1 MCCRPTRGNGFTL
14 IELMI
19 VVVVIGILA
28 AIAYPAYQ
36 NYVLRG
42 HRADA
47 QAEMMALSQAMER
60 CYTLQNTYVGCGN
73 PRNTDRYTITIPD
86 ATRDATT
93 YVIRAVPIARQSADA
108 CGTMTID
115 QAGNVTPDDVPN
127 CW

>member
-1 MCCRPTRGNGFTL
+1 
-14 IELMI
+14 MI

-36 NYVLRG
+36 NYVLRS

-47 QAEMMALSQAMER
+47 QAEMMALSQALER

-73 PRNTDRYTITIPD
+73 PQDTDRYTITIP
-86 ATRDATT
+86 TQTATT
-93 YVIRAVPIARQSADA
+93 YVIQAAPDARQSADA
-108 CGTMTID
+108 CGIMTLS
-115 QAGNVTPDDVPN
+115 QAGAVTPENPPN

>member
-1 MCCRPTRGNGFTL
+1 
-14 IELMI
+14 MI
-19 VVVVIGILA
+19 VVVIIGILA
-28 AIAYPAYQ
+28 AIAFPAYQ

-73 PRNTDRYTITIPD
+73 PQDTARYAITIP
-86 ATRDATT
+86 AGTRDATS
-93 YVIRAVPIARQSADA
+93 YVIQAVPGARQIADA